1 MAVRNIDPGW
11 SGMDGT
17 FGGYVLAAAVD
28 GVALPGY
35 RPQSVT
41 LAFISTVHPGEVDVR
56 VEPLHRGRST
66 ASVRVELHQGG
77 RLRAHGLGSLV
88 RAEPADETTPR
99 WEPPPAP
106 VRPGPDDV
114 TAYEPTFGRLPYLDQ
129 LDLRGVGED
138 SLDDGATAWVRVKG
152 HVADDLSP
160 HAVLALYL
168 DVMPPGV
175 FSADPPPTFVPSLE
189 LTAHYSPRASS
200 ATPGSWC
207 SVNNR
212 TSWVA
217 PGYCVDEC
225 ELRDREGHVV
235 AQLRQGRQV
244 RW

>member
-1 MAVRNIDPGW
+1 VAVRQIDPGW

-17 FGGYVLAAAVD
+17 FGGYVLATAVD

-41 LAFISTVHPGEVDVR
+41 LAFVSTVHPGEVDVR
-56 VEPLHRGRST
+56 VEELHRGRST
-66 ASVRVELHQGG
+66 ASLRIELHQGG

-88 RAEPADETTPR
+88 RAEPPGETAPR
-99 WEPPPAP
+99 WESPANP
-106 VRPGPDDV
+106 VQPGPEDV
-114 TAYEPTFGRLPYLDQ
+114 TAYAPAFGRLPYLDQ
-129 LDLRGVGED
+129 LDLRGVGQD
-138 SLDDGATAWVRVKG
+138 SLADGATAWVRVDG
-152 HVADDLSP
+152 PVADDLGP
-160 HAVLALYL
+160 YAVLALYL

-175 FSADPPPTFVPSLE
+175 FSADPPPSFVPSLE
-189 LTAHYSPRASS
+189 LTAHFSPRAGT
-200 ATPGSWC
+200 ATPRDWY

-225 ELRDREGHVV
+225 ALRDHEGHLV